1 VIGAGVAG
9 LSAALHL
16 AERGLAPWVFEAD
29 PRFCG
34 GRLAGGD
41 EVVVNGWRFRSEH
54 GVHGIWS
61 PYRNLHAMLAR
72 HAIRPV
78 MVPAQEEG
86 WIYQR
91 DLETK
96 SAPVGRA
103 IRESWLPAPFHYLN
117 LFGQPRFRAILGWA
131 DWMSPLLVFYGLLWA
146 LAFDPFRE
154 GELLAGLWLK
164 DLVRFWPPV
173 VGAFFVGLARN
184 GLAARPEEVPLSGF
198 IAFLRFYTLR
208 RRDAWA
214 FSYLPADGGASV
226 VEPLAERVCALGG
239 KISLGRRVTRLER
252 IAAGWQ
258 VAWQTADGAT
268 SGVEAAKDVILAVD
282 ARNAAAI
289 LKASFTGPETADLYW
304 PRSMETAVARFWFTR
319 PPRSGPEGGIFTGE
333 FVIDNYFWL
342 HRLQDAYRR
351 WHQATGGSAL
361 EVHFYG
367 PSEVFLIPDA
377 VLLAYA
383 RKDVLSA
390 FPELKGCL
398 LHETFQRNPA
408 THTLFEVGP
417 AGRHLGIQTP
427 WPDLYCCGDWVSHPS
442 PAFFLERA
450 CVTGIAAANAVL
462 AAREQPAF
470 PLLDYLPA
478 EPLAGAMERGLRWAR
493 RRLRR
498 GGRPRRKTGDQRA
511 AHSLTERIATHQPD
525 GVHLAA
531 QCTCGARLEGRGKD
545 ESTAIEAL
553 WGKFQEHLKQY

>member
-1 VIGAGVAG
+1 MRPAAGRRWIVTHRGKAINTQPTPPDCAPLPVIVIGAGVAG

-41 EVVVNGWRFRSEH
+41 EVEVNGWRFRSEH

-78 MVPAQEEG
+78 MVPAQEER
-86 WIYQR
+86 WVYQR
-91 DLETK
+91 NLVTK
-96 SAPVGRA
+96 SAAVGRS
-103 IRESWLPAPFHYLN
+103 IRESWIPAPFHYLS
-117 LFGQPRFRAILGWA
+117 LFRRRRFRAILGVN

-154 GELLAGLWLK
+154 GELLKGLWLK
-164 DLVRFWPPV
+164 DLVRYWPPV
-173 VGAFFVGLARN
+173 VRSFFVGLARN

-214 FSYLPADGGASV
+214 FSYLPADGGTSV
-226 VEPLAERVCALGG
+226 AEPLADRVRALGG

-252 IAAGWQ
+252 AAEGWQ
-258 VAWQTADGAT
+258 VHWQTADGVS
-268 SGVEAAKDVILAVD
+268 SGVETAGEVILAVD
-282 ARNAAAI
+282 ARNATAI
-289 LKASFTGPETADLYW
+289 LQASRTGQASPSLETADLYW
-304 PRSMETAVARFWFTR
+304 PRCMETAVARFWFARR
-319 PPRSGPEGGIFTGE
+319 PRPGPEAGIFTGE

-342 HRLQDAYRR
+342 HRMQDAYRR

-367 PSEVFLIPDA
+367 PPEVFLIPDA

-390 FPELKGCL
+390 FPELDDQL
-398 LHETFQRNPA
+398 LHEVFQRNPA

-417 AGRHLGIQTP
+417 AGRHLGTQTP
-427 WPDLYCCGDWVSHPS
+427 WPNLYCCGDWVFHPS

-462 AAREQPAF
+462 AARGQPPF

-478 EPLAGAMERGLRWAR
+478 EPLAGAIERGLRR
-493 RRLRR
+493 VRQH
-498 GGRPRRKTGDQRA
+498 RKKG
-511 AHSLTERIATHQPD
+511 
-525 GVHLAA
+525 
-531 QCTCGARLEGRGKD
+531 EGT
-545 ESTAIEAL
+545 S
-553 WGKFQEHLKQY
+553 